1 MDTPRRIITLDG
13 EWRFAYSKNAPD
25 TSAECFPKEDEYEVK
40 LPVPAYWDDCKSYLK
55 YAKFWSRGCT
65 FFPEARRV
73 EEFPLGGLKP
83 PDASL
88 PYLLGTGWYKKTFPA
103 GADWG
108 EKSVTLK
115 IGGAMLDAWVWLN
128 GKFVKSCY
136 SCGKPFEVILDGIVR
151 PGERNELIIA
161 VSNTRRNRIGCSIRG
176 YKGMSGGINRSVA
189 LEISEGARIEDCY
202 VRTSAG
208 MDTLTWEIRLRKR
221 RGEALKLRWSILDP
235 HDERTLGRGI
245 CDVSGEELRFET
257 ETFGMRQWS
266 DNCPFLYKLRLEL
279 AGDDGVIDRLE
290 QDYGL
295 RFAERRGTKLFLNGK
310 PIFLRGATDH
320 AYFPET
326 CTVPN
331 DLSYYMRTIKALKAA
346 GFNWMRF
353 HTTIPPEECME
364 AADRLGMLIQAE
376 TQNGF
381 EEQDFLDMLTL
392 CRKHPSVILYCC
404 GNEVPI
410 TEKFEQQLEKMGSL
424 VRKYAPDCLYDPV
437 EALLNVECRLDEGA
451 PGYTQ
456 EPVPY
461 NAIKLERIRN
471 YSDVFAPGVWVFSYH
486 SLYADV
492 EKINRRMDIY
502 RRPCLI
508 HEAGIFDTY
517 LNLDL
522 ERRYENTRIG
532 TDLFRAVRQYVS
544 EMGLLDR
551 APVYYRNS
559 CRWMK
564 ILMKFA
570 LEKSRRCET
579 IAGYDF
585 LGAID
590 CHWHRTGYAVGVMNE
605 FYELKAGF
613 TLQELQQFNGES
625 ILVSDAGHERN
636 LFAGDRKKVRIF
648 ASLYGGEKL
657 ERGILTWSLLDDRNH
672 VRSSGSTAVR
682 EIEHGRLSEL
692 ARVDIGLDEVHGIG
706 EHVRLRAELN
716 GGIYVISNE
725 WDYWVFRRPCAVQ
738 DSRVEDGDQ
747 KDSRVEDGTLEDCI
761 RKADIQKEG
770 IRKGHDVKV
779 VTELTR
785 EDVEAME
792 KGDRILLLGKGPF
805 PGLPVTFQIT
815 PGGRVNGNCAT
826 VIYDHSLM
834 REFPQ
839 EGFCDWQF
847 MPMFQDAEAVV
858 FNDLEMEFR
867 PILEIVS
874 TYKMIKKQA
883 SIFETKTGRGGMLV
897 CTMNVR
903 TQDPAAAALYDTMLR
918 YLSSEEFRPQ
928 IELGADRIYK
938 LMEAE
943 QGGEADFSTDEC
955 YDTGGHIEV

>member
-1 MDTPRRIITLDG
+1 MDG
-13 EWRFAYSKNAPD
+13 EWQFAYSKKAPD
-25 TSAECFPKEDEYEVK
+25 DLEDCFPKEDEYEVK
-40 LPVPAYWDDCKSYLK
+40 LPVPAYWDDCKPYLK

-88 PYLLGTGWYKKTFPA
+88 PYLLGTGWYKKAFLA

-108 EKSVTLK
+108 EKCVTLK

-128 GKFVKSCY
+128 GRFVKTFY
-136 SCGKPFEVILDGIVR
+136 SCGKPFEVILDGFVR

-176 YKGMSGGINRSVA
+176 YKGLSGGINRSVA

-202 VRTSAG
+202 VRTNAG

-221 RGEALKLRWSILDP
+221 REEALKLRWSILQS
-235 HDERTLGRGI
+235 HDEEVLGCGT
-245 CDVSGEELRFET
+245 CDVSGEELCFET
-257 ETFGMRQWS
+257 GTCGMKQWS
-266 DNCPFLYKLRLEL
+266 DNEPFLYRLRLKL
-279 AGDDGVIDRLE
+279 AGENGLVDSLE

-295 RFAERRGTKLFLNGK
+295 RFTERRGTKLFLNGK
-310 PIFLRGATDH
+310 PVFLRGATDH

-364 AADRLGMLIQAE
+364 AADRLGMMIQAE

-381 EEQDFLDMLTL
+381 EEQDFLNMLML

-410 TEKFEQQLEKMGSL
+410 TEKVEVQLEKMGKL
-424 VRKYAPDCLYDPV
+424 VRTYAPDCLYDPM
-437 EALLNVECRLDEGA
+437 EALMKVECMVDESA

-471 YSDVFAPGVWVFSYH
+471 YSDVLATAVWVFSYN
-486 SLYADV
+486 SLDADV
-492 EKINRRMDIY
+492 EKIKRRMDIY

-532 TDLFRAVRQYVS
+532 TDLFRAARQYVS

-551 APVYYRNS
+551 APVYYQNS

-570 LEKSRRCET
+570 LEKARRCET

-590 CHWHRTGYAVGVMNE
+590 CHWHRSGYAVGVMNE

-636 LFAGDRKKVRIF
+636 LFVGDRKEVTIF

-657 ERGILTWSLLDDRNH
+657 EKGVLAWSLLDDRNH
-672 VRSSGSTAVR
+672 VRSSGSIAVQ
-682 EIEHGRLSEL
+682 EIGQGRLSEL
-692 ARVDIGLDEVHGIG
+692 ARISIGLGEVHGIG
-706 EHVRLRAELN
+706 EHVRLKVQLN
-716 GGIYVISNE
+716 GGIYAISNE

-738 DSRVEDGDQ
+738 GSSLDDDVVKAEGM
-747 KDSRVEDGTLEDCI
+747 KEDGTI
-761 RKADIQKEG
+761 KAEGMKEG
-770 IRKGHDVKV
+770 DTVEAGSLGVQRGHDVRV

-792 KGDRILLLGKGPF
+792 KGSRLLLLGKGPF
-805 PGLPVTFQIT
+805 PGLPITFQIT

-826 VIYDHSLM
+826 VIYDHPLM
-834 REFPQ
+834 RDFPQ
-839 EGFCDWQF
+839 DGFCDWQF
-847 MPMFQDAEAVV
+847 MPMFRDGEAVV
-858 FNDLEMEFR
+858 FNDLEMEFQ

-883 SIFETKTGRGGMLV
+883 AIFETKTGRGGMLV

-903 TQDPAAAALYDTMLR
+903 TEDPAAVALYDTMLR
-918 YLSSEEFRPQ
+918 YLASEEFCPKT
-928 IELGADRIYK
+928 ELSADRIYRI
-938 LMEAE
+938 MEAG
-943 QGGEADFSTDEC
+943 QGGEADFTTDEC
-955 YDTGGHIEV
+955 FDAGGYVETCV